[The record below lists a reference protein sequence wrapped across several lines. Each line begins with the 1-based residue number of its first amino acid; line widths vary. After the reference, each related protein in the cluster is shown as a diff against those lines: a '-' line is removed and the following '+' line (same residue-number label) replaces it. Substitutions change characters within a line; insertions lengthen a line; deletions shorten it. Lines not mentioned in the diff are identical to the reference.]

1 MHVHHGA
8 RRRHATHVTL
18 LTEGTYPHSHGGV
31 SVWCDQLVQG
41 MPDVDFEVIAVTGTG
56 REPLVWDLPGHVLG
70 VSTVPMWGPAP
81 EGRAPRGRGHRRLS
95 GAYEQFLTALLD
107 PCAEAGFAP
116 ALYTM
121 ARAAADGVLSPFL
134 RGDHAIAV
142 LAAVWNRPG
151 YAVREARPTL
161 HDALTATSLLEHA
174 LRPLAAPLPEH
185 GVAHAVSGGVAALP
199 GLAALER
206 HGVPLLLTEH
216 GVYLRERYL
225 GYRTAPY
232 RWPVKAVVLGFFRLL
247 AEESYRRAAL
257 VTPGN
262 RYNRLWEEQG
272 GADPQAIRTV
282 YNGVDPA
289 AFPPAGPEPQ
299 APTLSWAGRVDPIKD
314 LETLIRAFALVR
326 ARVPDARLRLFGGTP
341 RGGEAYRE
349 RCETLARDLG
359 HADAVTFE
367 GRVDDIK
374 DAYAAGNVVMLSSIS
389 EGFPFTLIEAM
400 SCGRATVSTDVG
412 GVREAVGEAGLVVP
426 PRDPQ
431 AMADAALELLGDPRR
446 RADMGEAARLRVI
459 EQFTLRQTIDT
470 FRSIYLELPELDRTP
485 RTRRLTRVPRV
496 PATAAVRTPEPATAP
511 PAPVVLTAVAVAD
524 GRSRR
529 YERARPFVPPS
540 WAQDP
545 GAQPAH
551 EAGTSAAT
559 GTGSRA
565 G

>member
-1 MHVHHGA
+1 MHAQAGA
-8 RRRHATHVTL
+8 RRPGAPHVTL

-41 MPDVDFEVIAVTGTG
+41 MPDIDFDVIAVTGTG
-56 REPLVWDLPGHVLG
+56 RESLAWDLPGHVLG
-70 VSTVPMWGPAP
+70 VRSVPMWGAPP
-81 EGRAPRGRGHRRLS
+81 EGRAPRGRAHRRLS
-95 GAYEQFLTALLD
+95 GAYERFLTALLD
-107 PCAEAGFAP
+107 PRAEAGFAP
-116 ALYTM
+116 ALSTL
-121 ARAAADGVLSPFL
+121 ARAASDGALSPYL

-151 YAVREARPTL
+151 LTVREARPTL

-174 LRPLAAPLPEH
+174 LRPLAAPPPEH
-185 GVAHAVSGGVAALP
+185 GVAHAVSGGVAVLP
-199 GLAALER
+199 GLAGLER

-247 AEESYRRAAL
+247 AEESYRRASL
-257 VTPGN
+257 ITPGN
-262 RYNRLWEEQG
+262 RYNRLWEEEG

-289 AFPPAGPEPQ
+289 AFPPAGPEPD

-326 ARVPDARLRLFGGTP
+326 ERVPEARLRLFGGTP

-349 RCETLARDLG
+349 RCEALARDLG
-359 HADAVTFE
+359 HADAVAFE
-367 GRVDDIK
+367 GRVEDIK

-412 GVREAVGEAGLVVP
+412 GVREAVGDTGLVVP
-426 PRDPQ
+426 PRDPA
-431 AMADAALELLGDPRR
+431 AMAEAALELLGDPAR
-446 RADMGEAARLRVI
+446 RAAMGEAARLRVI

-470 FRSIYLELPELDRTP
+470 FRSIYLELPGQGRTP
-485 RTRRLTRVPRV
+485 LTEAVLTPV
-496 PATAAVRTPEPATAP
+496 PAPATRTPAVLTPVAVAAGRARRQERARP
-511 PAPVVLTAVAVAD
+511 PAPVRALTSE
-524 GRSRR
+524 GRQ
-529 YERARPFVPPS
+529 ARE
-540 WAQDP
+540 P
-545 GAQPAH
+545 G
-551 EAGTSAAT
+551 TTAAT
-559 GTGSRA
+559 GTGSLA